1 MITRNNVDDV
11 LRLIS
16 TKDVSRLKNTN
27 KEYCILQLDSYGQVV
42 TMQLSNGYNKHKNVS
57 NNGGCILETT
67 DVLNNLN
74 RLNIVKDLLH
84 TTVRGY

>member
-1 MITRNNVDDV
+1 MITRNNFDDV

-16 TKDVSRLKNTN
+16 VKDISRLKNTD
-27 KEYCILQLDSYGQVV
+27 KEYCVLNIDGYGQVV
-42 TMQLSNGYNKHKNVS
+42 TMQLSNDYNKHKNVS

-74 RLNIVKDLLH
+74 RLNIVDDLLH